1 MPLLPTI
8 SSVGDFFSTLQLVV
22 LSSAAAF
29 GAGVFFSQRVKDWIG
44 GVPSDLRSVLKGV
57 EANVQA
63 KVKAAQSE
71 VVGKIVAGLSGDA
84 APAEVV
90 EQKPLAPAPAPAPAP
105 AALDPNVTGVALTPA
120 LAPAPAPAPAPADGP
135 PKTPVVA

>member
-1 MPLLPTI
+1 MSLLPTI
-8 SSVGDFFSTLQLVV
+8 SSVGDFFSTAQLVIIC
-22 LSSAAAF
+22 SAAAF
-29 GAGVFFSQRVKDWIG
+29 GAGVFFSQKVKDWIG

-71 VVGKIVAGLSGDA
+71 VVGKIVAGLGGEA
-84 APAEVV
+84 APEAPV

-105 AALDPNVTGVALTPA
+105 EPVMKPL
-120 LAPAPAPAPAPADGP
+120 APAPAPAPADGP
-135 PKTPVVA
+135 PITPVA